1 MDRNPIDRLALALA
15 EPIARGSRRRTV
27 QWLTAVIAGGAL
39 PALTREDLAAKNSG
53 QGHKHPGLSAEKKRK
68 KKRKRKPKH
77 GGGGAAPQPKPVPAG
92 PRKVIGY
99 YVGYERDDM
108 PPDEIE
114 WDAMTHI
121 AVGTVLPR
129 SNGSLNFTLDL
140 GSETKGKALA
150 RDLARRARDN
160 GVVPLLMIGG
170 AGAHDGFKQA
180 ASGSLN
186 TFVKN
191 LVGAIDDLGYAGLDL
206 DWEPMNRDDEKP
218 FKNLVFALRNALSDA
233 VLTVPADPIN
243 INFPDVPGVYAQV
256 APFVDL
262 ISVMTYNMEGAY
274 EGWKSWHS
282 SALHGATENT
292 PTAVDASVGA
302 FLDSGV
308 PANKLGVGVGF
319 FGDCWSAP
327 VTGPGQTIGGADI
340 VATDSDMS
348 FITITRG
355 GFYVPAYLNRDNIA
369 KVPYFSYPNPMGDE
383 GCTYITY
390 EDATSIAEKGQ
401 WARSQGLNGAI
412 VWTINQ
418 GHDPSALA
426 GQKDALLRATRQAF
440 GA

>member
-1 MDRNPIDRLALALA
+1 MDRDLIDRLALALA
-15 EPIARGSRRRTV
+15 APVARGSRRR
-27 QWLTAVIAGGAL
+27 AVHLLAALAGGVL
-39 PALTREDLAAKNSG
+39 PALTIRELTAKKVR
-53 QGHKHPGLSAEKKRK
+53 GHKHHGLSAANKRK
-68 KKRKRKPKH
+68 KKHKRKHKH
-77 GGGGAAPQPKPVPAG
+77 GRGGGNVPAPNPVPAG

-140 GSETKGKALA
+140 GSEAEGKALA
-150 RDLARRARDN
+150 RDLATRARDN

-170 AGAHDGFKQA
+170 AGAHDGFQKA
-180 ASGSLN
+180 ATGSLN
-186 TFVKN
+186 AFVTN
-191 LVGAIDDLGYAGLDL
+191 LGNAMNDLGYAGLDL
-206 DWEPMNRDDEKP
+206 DWEPMNPADEKP
-218 FKNLVFALRNALSDA
+218 FQNLAFALRAALPDA

-243 INFPDVPGVYAQV
+243 INFPDVSGVYAQV

-262 ISVMTYNMEGAY
+262 ISIMTYNMEGAY
-274 EGWKSWHS
+274 EGWRSWHS
-282 SALHGATENT
+282 SALHGAAEST
-292 PTAVDASVGA
+292 PTAVDASVAA
-302 FLDSGV
+302 FLESGV

-327 VTGPGQTIGGADI
+327 VTGPDQTIGGADI
-340 VATDSDMS
+340 VATDSEMS

-355 GFYVPAYLNRDNIA
+355 GYDAPSRRRFDDTA
-369 KVPYFSYPNPMGDE
+369 KVPFLSDENGMGDK
-383 GCTYITY
+383 GCAYITY
-390 EDATSIAEKGQ
+390 EDASSIGEKGQ
-401 WARSQGLNGAI
+401 WARNQGLNGAI

-418 GHDPSALA
+418 GHDPSALP
-426 GQKDALLRATRQAF
+426 GQKDTLLRATRQAF